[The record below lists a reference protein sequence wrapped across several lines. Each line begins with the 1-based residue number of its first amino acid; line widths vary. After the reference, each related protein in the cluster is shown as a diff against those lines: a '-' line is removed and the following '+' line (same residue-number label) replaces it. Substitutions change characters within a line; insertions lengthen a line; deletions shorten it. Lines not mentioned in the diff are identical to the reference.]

1 MMIGRMSSAQ
11 MHQGSLNVIF
21 DAQARLQKTQEALAT
36 GKKINSASDDPVASA
51 QITAVRAELNR
62 LEVMQKNVN
71 TAYDE
76 LAMTEASLSSAE
88 DLISRAREISVQGAN
103 SVLGPED
110 RAILAT
116 EIDAIRDQL
125 FKLANTQSPMGDYIF
140 SGHATNQPA
149 FVDNAGAYEFQG
161 DEGERNLNI
170 AAGVTVS
177 VRTPGNQV
185 FGEGETGIFAVL
197 QNLAGGLRADDDEIV
212 QRSMTR
218 IDDSQ
223 QLMLEGIAD
232 LGSKMGLVEDQQLL
246 NEAFNVQLKENLS
259 GLEDIDYAKAISEMN
274 LQMVALQAAQQTYS
288 QTRDLN
294 LFNYL

>member
-1 MMIGRMSSAQ
+1 MIGRMSSAQ

-36 GKKINSASDDPVASA
+36 GKKVNEASDDPVASA
-51 QITAVRAELNR
+51 QITAVRAELSR

-76 LAMTEASLSSAE
+76 LAMTESALSSAE

-110 RAILAT
+110 RAILAA
-116 EIDAIRDQL
+116 EVEAIRDQL
-125 FKLANTQSPMGDYIF
+125 FKLANTQSSMGDYIF
-140 SGHATNQPA
+140 AGHAIDRPA
-149 FVDNAGAYEFQG
+149 FADNDGNYEFQG
-161 DEGERNLNI
+161 DEGQRVLNI
-170 AAGVTVS
+170 ATGVTVNVRS
-177 VRTPGNQV
+177 VGADV
-185 FGEGETGIFAVL
+185 FGDGETGIFAVL
-197 QNLAGGLRADDDEIV
+197 QNLAGGLRADVDEII

-223 QLMLEGIAD
+223 QVILEGIAN
-232 LGSKMGLVEDQQLL
+232 LGSRMGLVEDQQLL
-246 NEAFNVQLKENLS
+246 NEAFNVQLKESLS

>member
-1 MMIGRMSSAQ
+1 MIGRMSSAQ

-36 GKKINSASDDPVASA
+36 GKKINEASDDPVASA
-51 QITAVRAELNR
+51 QITAVRAELSR

-125 FKLANTQSPMGDYIF
+125 LKLANTQTSMGDYIF
-140 SGHATNQPA
+140 AGHATNRPA
-149 FVDNAGAYEFQG
+149 FVDNEGNFEFQG
-161 DEGERNLNI
+161 DEGQRNLNI

-177 VRTPGNQV
+177 VRTSGIQV

-197 QNLAGGLRADDDEIV
+197 QNLAVGLRADDDEII

-218 IDDSQ
+218 IDGSQ

-232 LGSKMGLVEDQQLL
+232 LGSRMGLVEDQQLL
-246 NEAFNVQLKENLS
+246 NEAFNVQLKESLS

-288 QTRDLN
+288 QTKDLN